1 MIRSET
7 FRMSRGW
14 SLPILLLTALAMN
27 VLAAYGTSTTMDAA
41 GFAAPGGS
49 EKATAALVGLG
60 FGASLFSMIF
70 GIICVTRDF
79 GNSSIGRSSFLSGGP
94 LRLLSLRAFA
104 LLIPAIAFAVAGTL
118 SVVVVAIVTISSNGG
133 EFILDGDGQATFAG
147 VFFTI
152 IFAAY
157 LGQFIAW
164 QGRKSLPVVI
174 ALIAWT
180 LVLEPNVINLL
191 PAVGKF
197 LPGGAGQ
204 AMSLDASATYD
215 MLPVGGGYAVYLGWL
230 VVLYAAAAL
239 RLKRSDL
246 L

>member
-1 MIRSET
+1 MIRAEF

-14 SLPILLLTALAMN
+14 TLPILLLTALALN
-27 VLAAYGTSTTMDAA
+27 VLAAYGTSTGMDEA
-41 GFAAPGGS
+41 GFAVPGGS
-49 EKATAALVGLG
+49 EKASASLVGLG

-70 GIICVTRDF
+70 GTICVTRDF
-79 GNSSIGRSSFLSGGP
+79 GNASIGRSAFLSGGP
-94 LRLLSLRAFA
+94 VRLLSLRAFA
-104 LLIPAIAFAVAGTL
+104 LLIPAIAFAAAGTL
-118 SVVVVAIVTISSNGG
+118 SVVIVAMVTISSKGG
-133 EFILDGDGQATFAG
+133 EFLLDGDGRATLAG

-174 ALIAWT
+174 ALVAWT
-180 LVLEPNVINLL
+180 LVLEPNLINLF

-204 AMSLDASATYD
+204 AMSLDAAATYD
-215 MLPVGGGYAVYLGWL
+215 MLPLGAGYAVYLGWL
-230 VVLYAAAAL
+230 VVLFAAAGL

>member
-14 SLPILLLTALAMN
+14 SLPILLVTALAMN
-27 VLAAYGTSTTMDAA
+27 VLAAYGTSTGMDAA
-41 GFAAPGGS
+41 GFAVPRGS

-94 LRLLSLRAFA
+94 LRLLSLRALA

-118 SVVVVAIVTISSNGG
+118 SVVIVALVTISSKGG
-133 EFILDGDGQATFAG
+133 AFVLDGDGWTTLAG

-215 MLPVGGGYAVYLGWL
+215 MLPVGAGYAVYLGWL
-230 VVLYAAAAL
+230 VVLFAAAAL
-239 RLKRSDL
+239 RLQRSDL